1 MYKDFIN
8 IDNNNFIVIIYNKIA
23 SREIRK
29 S

>member
-8 IDNNNFIVIIYNKIA
+8 VDNNDFIVIIYNGIA

-29 S
+29 L